1 MKSIRNGK
9 KKTITGV
16 CCILLT
22 LMFLSASGCAGS
34 APQQGADRAG
44 NGGAPQET
52 GGADA
57 GAPQETGGSDAG
69 AASDQTGADASNPSA
84 NTPQEGTAGD
94 QSGTGTGAA
103 SDQTGAGASTPS
115 GDTSGDQPG
124 TGTDQTGAGASTPAG
139 ASQEGTADDMETAKN
154 AALEHAG
161 FQADQVTFVKTK
173 LDYDDGV
180 AEYDIEFVTD
190 TDKYEYEVRQSDF
203 AILKSSHEKRSYS
216 VHHNTDGHSD
226 PHDAG
231 MQNLITDEEAVAAA
245 LAHAGLTEDEAVY
258 LELELEYDDGRYEYE
273 IDFYAGNM
281 EYGYK
286 VDATDGTILEA
297 ESEKI

>member
-44 NGGAPQET
+44 NSGAPQET
-52 GGADA
+52 DGADA

-69 AASDQTGADASNPSA
+69 AASDQTGADASNPSD

-203 AILKSSHEKRSYS
+203 VILKSSHEKRSYS

>member
-57 GAPQETGGSDAG
+57 GAAADQTGADAG
-69 AASDQTGADASNPSA
+69 AAADQTGADASNPSD

-103 SDQTGAGASTPS
+103 ADQTGAPQG
-115 GDTSGDQPG
+115 
-124 TGTDQTGAGASTPAG
+124 
-139 ASQEGTADDMETAKN
+139 GTADDMETAKN

-203 AILKSSHEKRSYS
+203 VILKSSHEKRSYS

>member
-22 LMFLSASGCAGS
+22 LTLLSASGCAGS

-52 GGADA
+52 DGADA

-203 AILKSSHEKRSYS
+203 VILKSSHEKRSYS

>member
-57 GAPQETGGSDAG
+57 GAAADQTGADAG
-69 AASDQTGADASNPSA
+69 AAADQTGADASNPSD

-103 SDQTGAGASTPS
+103 ADQTGAGASTPS

-203 AILKSSHEKRSYS
+203 VILKSSHEKRSYS

>member
-22 LMFLSASGCAGS
+22 LTLLSASGCAGS

-57 GAPQETGGSDAG
+57 GA
-69 AASDQTGADASNPSA
+69 AADQTGADASNPSD

-103 SDQTGAGASTPS
+103 A
-115 GDTSGDQPG
+115 
-124 TGTDQTGAGASTPAG
+124 DQTGAGASTPAG

>member
-1 MKSIRNGK
+1 
-9 KKTITGV
+9 
-16 CCILLT
+16 
-22 LMFLSASGCAGS
+22 
-34 APQQGADRAG
+34 
-44 NGGAPQET
+44 
-52 GGADA
+52 
-57 GAPQETGGSDAG
+57 
-69 AASDQTGADASNPSA
+69 
-84 NTPQEGTAGD
+84 
-94 QSGTGTGAA
+94 
-103 SDQTGAGASTPS
+103 
-115 GDTSGDQPG
+115 
-124 TGTDQTGAGASTPAG
+124 
-139 ASQEGTADDMETAKN
+139 METAKN